1 MKKQVGDLS
10 VVNSRLDKEV
20 ADLGSKLEES
30 ESKFGS
36 LTKAKKG
43 QDQTVE
49 ELKRNIE
56 DETRVSGCFSL
67 KNRLRKIWLESEL
80 NTNPS
85 GKFPGA
91 TECKMKSCFSGRKVP
106 NGNLCS
112 ISSKPSLLSVAGFRG
127 LFSVNGTDLC
137 K

>member
-1 MKKQVGDLS
+1 MDDLKKQLGDLS

-20 ADLGSKLEES
+20 ADLGSKLEDS

-56 DETRVSGCFSL
+56 DETRVSGCLSFKRS
-67 KNRLRKIWLESEL
+67 LRKIRLESKR
-80 NTNPS
+80 NTNRS
-85 GKFPGA
+85 GKCSSA
-91 TECKMKSCFSGRKVP
+91 TEYKMKSCFSGRNVP
-106 NGNLCS
+106 DGNLCFILKDIFD
-112 ISSKPSLLSVAGFRG
+112 ISFRLSRPFFG
-127 LFSVNGTDLC
+127 

>member
-1 MKKQVGDLS
+1 MDDLKKQVGDLS

-67 KNRLRKIWLESEL
+67 KKTFAENSVWKWTEHESQRKI
-80 NTNPS
+80 S
-85 GKFPGA
+85 G
-91 TECKMKSCFSGRKVP
+91 S
-106 NGNLCS
+106 NGM
-112 ISSKPSLLSVAGFRG
+112 
-127 LFSVNGTDLC
+127 
-137 K
+137 

>member
-1 MKKQVGDLS
+1 MKKQLGDLS

-56 DETRVSGCFSL
+56 DETRVSGFCHLKKSL
-67 KNRLRKIWLESEL
+67 RQIRFESIL
-80 NTNPS
+80 NTNRS
-85 GKFPGA
+85 GKFP
-91 TECKMKSCFSGRKVP
+91 S
-106 NGNLCS
+106 NG
-112 ISSKPSLLSVAGFRG
+112 I
-127 LFSVNGTDLC
+127 
-137 K
+137 

>member
-1 MKKQVGDLS
+1 MDDLKKQVGDLS

-67 KNRLRKIWLESEL
+67 KKKRLRKIRFESEL
-80 NTNPS
+80 NTNRS

-91 TECKMKSCFSGRKVP
+91 TECKMKSCFSGRNVP
-106 NGNLCS
+106 SGNLFHFFKAVFD
-112 ISSKPSLLSVAGFRG
+112 ISFRLSRPFYG
-127 LFSVNGTDLC
+127 NWN
-137 K
+137 

>member
-1 MKKQVGDLS
+1 MDDLKKQLGDLS

-20 ADLGSKLEES
+20 VDLGSKLEES

-56 DETRVSGCFSL
+56 DETRVSGFLSF
-67 KNRLRKIWLESEL
+67 KKAFAE
-80 NTNPS
+80 NPV
-85 GKFPGA
+85 GK
-91 TECKMKSCFSGRKVP
+91 
-106 NGNLCS
+106 
-112 ISSKPSLLSVAGFRG
+112 
-127 LFSVNGTDLC
+127 
-137 K
+137 